1 VQPLQGFSLHWEG
14 RRVPS
19 LHQTAAGAGAGG
31 KVYTPELKDRG
42 GITFLTCSCA
52 PESRVKAEG
61 TRTSLVS

>member
-1 VQPLQGFSLHWEG
+1 M
-14 RRVPS
+14 PS